1 MLHPLLVFLLLFVGV
16 PLVELYLMIE
26 VGARIGALSTVLL
39 VVLTAVIGGLLVRA
53 QGFTVVLRVREMLER
68 DEMPAV
74 ALLEG
79 ALLLIAGALL
89 LLPGFITDAL
99 GFLLLIPP
107 VRQRLVLYWLESRD
121 WIAQVSSKDSNGP
134 QPSGPRLIDG
144 ECSREDR

>member
-53 QGFTVVLRVREMLER
+53 QGFAVVLRVREMLER

-79 ALLLIAGALL
+79 AVLLIVGALL
-89 LLPGFITDAL
+89 LLPGFVTDAL

-107 VRQRLVLYWLESRD
+107 VRHRLVLYWLESRD
-121 WIAQVSSKDSNGP
+121 WIVQVSSKDSDGTRP
-134 QPSGPRLIDG
+134 TGQRLIDG
-144 ECSREDR
+144 ECSRED